1 MVSAVQHKTRT
12 ALAKAKRSGL
22 GRIGKNK
29 KTLPPMGITFS
40 EPYKDIATD
49 TLVRRTVLG
58 RKPGTDVGFD
68 RAMFMAVAMGGAA
81 VYLTRGS
88 PFKEKRILGTVL
100 GAGAIITGL
109 SHFID
114 YEVKLPK
121 SRFY

>member
-29 KTLPPMGITFS
+29 KLLPPMGITVSRS
-40 EPYKDIATD
+40 EKDIATD
-49 TLVRRTVLG
+49 TLIQKTVLG
-58 RKPGTDVGFD
+58 RKPGTDRGFD
-68 RAMFMAVAMGGAA
+68 SAMLMAVMMGGAA

-88 PFKEKRILGTVL
+88 PYREKRVLGTVL

-109 SHFID
+109 SHFVD
-114 YEVKLPK
+114 YELKL
-121 SRFY
+121 